1 MEQER
6 QRLPAVFDRSMGVV
20 DLDMSTISSGS
31 QVGPYRVS
39 DLIAKG
45 GMGEVYQ
52 AHDTRLNRKVA
63 LKVLAP
69 RFSTDTERMA
79 RFAMEA
85 RTTALL
91 NHPNILSVYDVGS
104 HLGVPFVV
112 SELLEG
118 KTLRA
123 RLKEGALPV
132 DTAVDYAL
140 EIARGLVAAHLLN
153 VVHRDLKPENVFITR
168 DGRVKI
174 LDFGL
179 AKCREDSLALPSNE
193 SSIST
198 DPGTLLGTVGYV
210 SPELVRGIATDQRAD
225 IFSLGIML
233 HEMITGVAP
242 FQRESAVE
250 TLHAILKEEPI
261 ALCEHDR
268 RVPAPLD
275 QIVRHCL
282 EKDRDARFQ
291 SAHDLVFS
299 IDLVRRWLDQNRRLQ
314 PHPLSRRLATLFRM
328 W

>member
-1 MEQER
+1 LFESR
-6 QRLPAVFDRSMGVV
+6 VGVV
-20 DLDMSTISSGS
+20 YHDVASISSGS
-31 QVGPYRVS
+31 QLGPYRVN

-79 RFAMEA
+79 RFAQEA
-85 RTTALL
+85 RMTALL
-91 NHPNILSVYDVGS
+91 NHPNIVSVYDVGS

-112 SELLEG
+112 SELLDG

-123 RLKEGALPV
+123 RLREGAVPL
-132 DTAVDYAL
+132 DTAVHYAR

-179 AKCREDSLALPSNE
+179 AKCREDSLALPTNE
-193 SSIST
+193 SSVST

-210 SPELVRGIATDQRAD
+210 SPELVRGIATDHRAD
-225 IFSLGIML
+225 LFSLGIML

-250 TLHAILKEEPI
+250 TLHAIVKEEPM
-261 ALCEHDR
+261 ALCDHDS

-282 EKDRDARFQ
+282 EKDRDVRFQ

-299 IDLVRRWLDQNRRLQ
+299 IDLVQRWLDQDQRLRRR
-314 PHPLSRRLATLFRM
+314 PLFRRVANLFRIG
-328 W
+328 

>member
-1 MEQER
+1 MFGPGIR
-6 QRLPAVFDRSMGVV
+6 IV
-20 DLDMSTISSGS
+20 DQHVTSIATGS
-31 QVGPYRVS
+31 QLGPYRVN

-79 RFAMEA
+79 RFAQEA
-85 RTTALL
+85 RMTALL
-91 NHPNILSVYDVGS
+91 NHPNIVSVYDVGS

-112 SELLEG
+112 SELLDG

-123 RLKEGALPV
+123 HLKYGALPLSV
-132 DTAVDYAL
+132 AVDYAL

-210 SPELVRGIATDQRAD
+210 SPELVRGIATDHRAD
-225 IFSLGIML
+225 IFSLGIIL

-250 TLHAILKEEPI
+250 TLHAILKEEP
-261 ALCEHDR
+261 ATLREHDE
-268 RVPAPLD
+268 RVPAALE
-275 QIVRHCL
+275 QILRHCL
-282 EKDRDARFQ
+282 EKERDARFQ

-299 IDLVRRWLDQNRRLQ
+299 IELMRRWLDHDRQLQ
-314 PHPLSRRLATLFRM
+314 PRLLSRRVATLFRM
-328 W
+328 FLAVGGLTLIQ